1 LSRGKAGEVAGPRW
15 PSEPAAPPI
24 AVCPI
29 PPVAYDRSGQQ
40 VRLPIPDPGPSMPH
54 PESPRVPDIREVL
67 ANRIAILDG
76 AMGTMVHALAL
87 DELGFRGERFAD
99 HGRDLKNCIDV
110 LTLTQG
116 DAIRGIHAA
125 YLEAGAD
132 IVETNTFGATSV
144 ALADF
149 GLQHHTREMN
159 LVAARLAREAA
170 DAWTARTPGQPRFVA
185 GSIGPTNKQLSIAGN
200 VADPGHRD
208 VTFEQMVAAYREQI
222 EALIEGGVD
231 LLLAETAFD
240 TLVLKACLHAI
251 ERVFADGG
259 RQVPVMASFTVFEGG
274 RTLSAQ
280 TVEACW
286 TSISHVDLLSAGIN
300 CALGPEKLRT
310 HVADLSRITPRFVS
324 CYPNAG
330 LPNALG
336 GFDETPEM
344 MAGVLKEFAEAGW
357 LNVVGGCCG
366 TTPAHIKAIA
376 DVMRQYP
383 PRKPVAPPRR
393 SRYSGLE
400 MLEIRPESSFT
411 IVGERTNVTGSRA
424 FARLIREERY
434 EEALGVARQ
443 QVENGA
449 NIIDVNV
456 DEGMLDGPA
465 VMTKFLTLLSSEPEI
480 AKVPIM
486 VDSSRFEVLEAGL
499 KCVQGKGIAN
509 SISLKEGEEVFLK
522 HARIVRRLGAAAV
535 VMAFDEEG
543 QATDVDRRVAICER
557 AYRLLTEQAGFPP
570 EDIIFDPNILTV
582 ATGLEEHARY
592 ALNFIEATRI
602 IKERMPLVKVSGGVS
617 NISFSFRGN
626 EVVRESMHACFLY
639 HAIRAGMEMGIVN
652 AGQLAVYEEIE
663 PELKTRIEDV
673 LFDRKPDATERLVEF
688 AETVKKQEG
697 GGQTQADA
705 WRSLDVESRL
715 THALVKGIVDH
726 VEADVDEARGHY
738 PTSLEI
744 IEGPLM
750 RGMQVVGDL
759 FGEGK
764 MFLPQVV
771 KSARVMKKAVN
782 HLLPHMEAERA
793 ASGAAQA
800 KRGRVLMATVKGDVH
815 DIGKNIVGVVLGCN
829 NYEVVDLGVMV
840 PCTKIIDEA
849 LRNEVDVVGLS
860 GLITPSLDEM
870 VQVAREF
877 EHAKLKMPLLIG
889 GATTSARHTA
899 VKIAPA
905 YSGAVIHVSDASRA
919 AGVVE
924 KLLNPAS
931 REGFAQANRAAQ
943 ARDVENFRRRQ
954 ETKLVSYATACAK
967 RWTTDWAAAPIDV
980 PEFLGVRTLEKIP
993 LADLVPYIDWSPFF
1007 MSWELK
1013 GKYPAI
1019 FTDPVVGA
1027 EARKLHA
1034 DATRMLDEII
1044 RDDLLVAKAAY
1055 GFFPANSVGD
1065 DIAVY
1070 ADESR
1075 TTEVGRVHTL
1085 RQQWERQGQDVFH
1098 ALADFV
1104 APAESG
1110 RHDYLG
1116 GFAVTAGHGCEEL
1129 CRKYDADHDDYSSIL
1144 AKALA
1149 DRLAEAAAE
1158 WLHAQARLEW
1168 GYGRAERLSSEDLI
1182 EEKYRG
1188 IRPAPGYP
1196 ACPDHTEKRSLFAWL
1211 DAEGRAGMTLTE
1223 SCAMLPAASVSGLYF
1238 AHPESR
1244 YFAVDRITR
1253 EQVEVYA
1260 VRKGMPV
1267 SEIERWLAPNLG
1279 YDA

>member
-1 LSRGKAGEVAGPRW
+1 MPPKSNFS
-15 PSEPAAPPI
+15 PSEALH
-24 AVCPI
+24 
-29 PPVAYDRSGQQ
+29 S
-40 VRLPIPDPGPSMPH
+40 L
-54 PESPRVPDIREVL
+54 L
-67 ANRIAILDG
+67 ATRIAILDG
-76 AMGTMVHALAL
+76 AMGTMVHQLAL
-87 DELGFRGERFAD
+87 DEQGFRGGRFAD
-99 HGRDLKNCIDV
+99 HHRDLKNCIDV

-116 DAIRGIHAA
+116 DAIRTIHAA
-125 YLEAGAD
+125 YLDAGAD

-149 GLQHHTREMN
+149 GLQHHTREIN
-159 LVAARLAREAA
+159 LVAASLARAAA
-170 DAWTARTPGQPRFVA
+170 DAATAKTPDRPRFVA

-208 VTFEQMVAAYREQI
+208 VTFDQMVTAYREQI

-251 ERVFADGG
+251 EQVFSDLG
-259 RQVPVMASFTVFEGG
+259 RSLPVMASFTIFEGG

-286 TSISHVDLLSAGIN
+286 TSISHIDLLSAGIN

-310 HVADLSRITPRFVS
+310 HVEDLSRITPRFVS

-344 MAGVLKEFAEAGW
+344 MASVLEEFARAGW
-357 LNVVGGCCG
+357 LNIVGGCCG
-366 TTPAHIKAIA
+366 TTPAHIRAIA
-376 DVMRQYP
+376 DVMRNYP
-383 PRKPVAPPRR
+383 PRTPAAPPRR

-400 MLEIRPESSFT
+400 MLELRPESSFT
-411 IVGERTNVTGSRA
+411 VVGERTNVTGSRA
-424 FARLIREERY
+424 FARLIKEERY

-456 DEGMLDGPA
+456 DEGMLDGVK

-480 AKVPIM
+480 SRVPIM
-486 VDSSRFEVLEAGL
+486 IDSSRFEVLEAGL
-499 KCVQGKGIAN
+499 KCVQGKGIVN
-509 SISLKEGEEVFLK
+509 SISLKEGEEKFLEQ
-522 HARIVRRLGAAAV
+522 ARTVRRHGAAVV

-543 QATDVDRRVAICER
+543 QATDIERRVAICKR
-557 AYRLLTEQAGFPP
+557 AYRLLTEEAGFPP

-582 ATGLEEHARY
+582 ATGIEEHNRY
-592 ALNFIEATRI
+592 AVNFIEATRQ
-602 IKERMPLVKVSGGVS
+602 IKQAMPAVKVSGGVS

-626 EVVRESMHACFLY
+626 DPVREAMHSCFLY
-639 HAIRAGMEMGIVN
+639 HAIQAGMEMGIVN
-652 AGQLAVYEEIE
+652 AGQLAVYQEIE
-663 PELKTRIEDV
+663 PELRTRIEDV
-673 LFDRKPDATERLVEF
+673 LFDRRPDATERLVEF
-688 AETVKKQEG
+688 AETVRKQEG
-697 GGQTQADA
+697 AAGLQADT
-705 WRSLDVESRL
+705 WRSLDVEARL
-715 THALVKGIVDH
+715 AHALVKGIADH
-726 VEADVDEARGHY
+726 VDEDVEAARQRY
-738 PTSLEI
+738 ATSLEI

-750 RGMQVVGDL
+750 RGMQTVGDL

-782 HLLPHMEAERA
+782 HLLPHMEAERLA
-793 ASGAAQA
+793 AGTTQA
-800 KRGRVLMATVKGDVH
+800 KRGKVLMATVKGDVH

-849 LRNEVDVVGLS
+849 IRNEVDIVGLS

-870 VQVAREF
+870 VQVAQEL
-877 EHAKLKMPLLIG
+877 EHAGLKMPLLIG

-899 VKIAPA
+899 VKIAPK
-905 YSGAVIHVSDASRA
+905 YSGAVVHVNDASRA

-924 KLLNPAS
+924 KLLSPTARDEFVRAT
-931 REGFAQANRAAQ
+931 REAQ

-954 ETKLVSYATACAK
+954 ETKLVPYAAACGK
-967 RWTTDWAAAPIDV
+967 RWTTDWATAPIDE

-993 LADLVPYIDWSPFF
+993 LAELIPYIDWSPFF
-1007 MSWELK
+1007 LSWELK
-1013 GKYPAI
+1013 GKFPAI
-1019 FTDPVVGA
+1019 FDDPVVGT

-1034 DATRMLDEII
+1034 DALRMLDEIV
-1044 RDDLLVAKAAY
+1044 RADALVSKASY
-1055 GFFPANSVGD
+1055 GFFPANSTGD
-1065 DIAVY
+1065 DIVLF

-1075 TTEVGRVHTL
+1075 SAEIGRVHTL

-1104 APAESG
+1104 APVESG
-1110 RHDYLG
+1110 RRDYIG
-1116 GFAVTAGHGCEEL
+1116 AFACTAGHGCEEL
-1129 CRKYDADHDDYSSIL
+1129 CRKYDQDHDDYSSIM
-1144 AKALA
+1144 AKAVA
-1149 DRLAEAAAE
+1149 DRLAEACAE
-1158 WLHAQARLEW
+1158 WLHAKARREW
-1168 GYGRAERLSSEDLI
+1168 GYGRREDLSPEDLI
-1182 EEKYRG
+1182 EERYRG

-1196 ACPDHTEKRSLFAWL
+1196 ACPDHTEKRALFTLL
-1211 DAEGRAGMTLTE
+1211 DAETRAGMTLTE

-1238 AHPESR
+1238 AHPDSR

-1253 EQVEVYA
+1253 EQVESYA
-1260 VRKGMPV
+1260 ARKGMAV
-1267 SEIERWLAPNLG
+1267 SEVERWLAPNLG
-1279 YDA
+1279 YDV

>member
-1 LSRGKAGEVAGPRW
+1 
-15 PSEPAAPPI
+15 
-24 AVCPI
+24 
-29 PPVAYDRSGQQ
+29 
-40 VRLPIPDPGPSMPH
+40 
-54 PESPRVPDIREVL
+54 
-67 ANRIAILDG
+67 
-76 AMGTMVHALAL
+76 MGTMVHALGL
-87 DELGFRGERFAD
+87 DERGFRGERFAG
-99 HGRDLKNCIDV
+99 HHRDLKNCIDV

-149 GLQHHTREMN
+149 GLQATAREMN

-170 DAWTARTPGQPRFVA
+170 DAATARTPDRPRFVA

-208 VTFEQMVAAYREQI
+208 VTFDEMVAAYREQI
-222 EALIEGGVD
+222 EALIDGGVD
-231 LLLAETAFD
+231 ILLAETAFD
-240 TLVLKACLHAI
+240 TLVLKSCLFAI
-251 ERVFADGG
+251 EQVFSDLG
-259 RQVPVMASFTVFEGG
+259 RSLPVMASFTIFEGG

-286 TSISHVDLLSAGIN
+286 TSISHIDLLSAGIN

-310 HVADLSRITPRFVS
+310 HVADLSRITPRLVS

-344 MAGVLKEFAEAGW
+344 MASVLEEFAQAGW
-357 LNVVGGCCG
+357 LNIVGGCCG
-366 TTPAHIKAIA
+366 TTPAHIRAIA
-376 DVMRQYP
+376 DTMRNYP
-383 PRKPVAPPRR
+383 PRTPADPPRR

-400 MLEIRPESSFT
+400 LLELRPESSFT
-411 IVGERTNVTGSRA
+411 VVGERTNVTGSRA
-424 FARLIREERY
+424 FARLIKEERY

-456 DEGMLDGPA
+456 DEGMLDGVK

-480 AKVPIM
+480 SKVPIM
-486 VDSSRFEVLEAGL
+486 IDSSRFEVLEAGL
-499 KCVQGKGIAN
+499 KCIQGKGIVN
-509 SISLKEGEEVFLK
+509 SISLKEGESKFLDQ
-522 HARIVRRLGAAAV
+522 AAIVRSHGAAVV

-543 QATDVDRRVAICER
+543 QATDVERRVSICQR
-557 AYRLLTEQAGFPP
+557 AYRLLTEKAGFPP

-582 ATGLEEHARY
+582 ATGIEEHNRY
-592 ALNFIEATRI
+592 AINFIEATRR
-602 IKERMPLVKVSGGVS
+602 IKEAMPLVKVSGGVS

-626 EVVRESMHACFLY
+626 EVVREAMHSCFLY

-663 PELKTRIEDV
+663 PALKERVEDV
-673 LFDRKPDATERLVEF
+673 LFDRRPDATERLVEF
-688 AETVKKQEG
+688 AETVKNRG
-697 GGQTQADA
+697 AGDA
-705 WRSLDVESRL
+705 AKVDTWRTLGVEERL
-715 THALVKGIVDH
+715 THALVKGIADH
-726 VEADVDEARGHY
+726 VEEDVDAAREHY
-738 PTSLEI
+738 ATSLEI

-750 RGMQVVGDL
+750 RGMQTVGDL
-759 FGEGK
+759 FGAGK

-771 KSARVMKKAVN
+771 KSARVMKRAVN
-782 HLLPHMEAERA
+782 HLLPFMEAERI
-793 ASGAAQA
+793 ASGVAET

-829 NYEVVDLGVMV
+829 GYEVIDLGVMV

-849 LRNEVDVVGLS
+849 MRHQADIVGLS

-870 VQVAREF
+870 VQVAQEF
-877 EHAKLKMPLLIG
+877 EHAKLGMPLLIG

-899 VKIAPA
+899 VKIAPK
-905 YSGAVIHVSDASRA
+905 YSGAVVHVSDASRA

-931 REGFAQANRAAQ
+931 RQEFTRANRDAQ
-943 ARDVENFRRRQ
+943 TRDVENFRRRQ
-954 ETKLVSYATACAK
+954 ETTLVPYATAVEK
-967 RWTTDWAAAPIDV
+967 RWTTDWSTAPIDV
-980 PEFLGVRTLEKIP
+980 PEFLGVRTLDPVPVVELIP
-993 LADLVPYIDWSPFF
+993 FIDWSPFF

-1013 GKYPAI
+1013 GKYPSI
-1019 FTDPVVGA
+1019 FEDAVVGE

-1034 DATRMLDEII
+1034 DALAMLDRIVREGA
-1044 RDDLLVAKAAY
+1044 LEAKAVY
-1055 GFFPANSVGD
+1055 GFFPANAVGD
-1065 DIAVY
+1065 DIALYV
-1070 ADESR
+1070 DESR
-1075 TTEVGRVHTL
+1075 SAERGRVHTL
-1085 RQQWERQGQDVFH
+1085 RQQWERKGQDVFH
-1098 ALADFV
+1098 ALSDFV
-1104 APAESG
+1104 APVESG
-1110 RHDYLG
+1110 RKDYLG
-1116 GFAVTAGHGCEEL
+1116 AFACTAGHGCDEL
-1129 CRKYDADHDDYSSIL
+1129 CRGYDAEHDDYSSIM
-1144 AKALA
+1144 AKAMA
-1149 DRLAEAAAE
+1149 DRLAEACAE
-1158 WLHAQARLEW
+1158 WLHARVRREW
-1168 GYGRAERLSSEDLI
+1168 GYGRDERLSADDLI
-1182 EEKYRG
+1182 EERYRG

-1196 ACPDHTEKRSLFAWL
+1196 ACPDHTEKRSIFAWL
-1211 DAEGRAGMTLTE
+1211 GAEKGAGMTLTE

-1253 EQVEVYA
+1253 EQVEAYA
-1260 VRKGMPV
+1260 ARKGMPV
-1267 SEIERWLAPNLG
+1267 SEVERWLAPNLG
-1279 YDA
+1279 YDT

>member
-1 LSRGKAGEVAGPRW
+1 MPTASRSART
-15 PSEPAAPPI
+15 AAFQKLLASRI
-24 AVCPI
+24 AV
-29 PPVAYDRSGQQ
+29 
-40 VRLPIPDPGPSMPH
+40 
-54 PESPRVPDIREVL
+54 
-67 ANRIAILDG
+67 LDG

-87 DELGFRGERFAD
+87 DEQGFRGERFRT
-99 HGRDLKNCIDV
+99 HPKDLKNCIDV
-110 LTLTQG
+110 LVLTQG

-132 IVETNTFGATSV
+132 IVETNTFGATSL

-149 GLQHHTREMN
+149 GLADHVRELN
-159 LVAARLAREAA
+159 LTAARLAREAA
-170 DAWTARTPGQPRFVA
+170 DAATAKTPDRPRFVA

-208 VTFEQMVAAYREQI
+208 VTFDQMVATYREQV
-222 EALIEGGVD
+222 EALLEGDVD

-240 TLVLKACLHAI
+240 TLVLKSCLYAI
-251 ERVFADGG
+251 EQVFQEKGV
-259 RQVPVMASFTVFEGG
+259 RIPVMASFTVFEGG

-286 TSISHVDLLSAGIN
+286 ESISHFDLVSVGIN

-310 HVADLSRITPRFVS
+310 HLADLSRVANIPVS

-344 MAGVLKEFAEAGW
+344 MAKVLGEFAREGW
-357 LNVVGGCCG
+357 LNVIGGCCG
-366 TTPAHIKAIA
+366 TTPPHIKAIA
-376 DVMRQYP
+376 EAVSKFP
-383 PRKPVAPPRR
+383 PRAPATPEKR

-400 MLEIRPESSFT
+400 LLEIRPESSFT
-411 IVGERTNVTGSRA
+411 VIGERTNVTGSRA
-424 FARLIREERY
+424 FARLIKEDRY
-434 EEALGVARQ
+434 EEALAVARQ

-465 VMTKFLTLLSSEPEI
+465 VMTKFLTLLSSEPDV
-480 AKVPIM
+480 ARVPVM

-499 KCVQGKGIAN
+499 KCIQGKGIVN
-509 SISLKEGEEVFLK
+509 SISLKEGEEAFLR
-522 HARIVRRLGAAAV
+522 HARTIRRYGAAVV

-543 QATDVDRRVAICER
+543 QATDVDRRVAICKR
-557 AYRLLTEQAGFPP
+557 AYRLLTEQAGFAP

-582 ATGLEEHARY
+582 ATGIEEHNRY
-592 ALNFIEATRI
+592 ALNFIEATRQ
-602 IKERMPLVKVSGGVS
+602 IKQAMPLVKVSGGVS

-626 EVVRESMHACFLY
+626 ETVREAMHSAFLY
-639 HAIRAGMEMGIVN
+639 HAIRAGMDMGIVN
-652 AGQLAVYEEIE
+652 AGQLAVYQDIDKDLLE
-663 PELKTRIEDV
+663 RIEDV
-673 LFDRKPDATERLVEF
+673 LFDRRPDATERLVEF
-688 AETVKKQEG
+688 AETVKRQEG
-697 GGQTQADA
+697 GAGPQADA
-705 WRSLDVESRL
+705 WRSLDVEARL
-715 THALVKGIVDH
+715 THALVKGIADH
-726 VEADVDEARGHY
+726 VEADVDEARQRY
-738 PTSLEI
+738 AASLEI

-750 RGMQVVGDL
+750 RGMQTVGDL

-782 HLLPHMEAERA
+782 HLLPHMEAERLA
-793 ASGAAQA
+793 AGTAQQ

-829 NYEVVDLGVMV
+829 GYEVVDLGVMV

-849 LRNEVDVVGLS
+849 IRAEADVVGLS

-877 EHAKLKMPLLIG
+877 EHEGLKMPLLIG

-899 VKIAPA
+899 VKIAPQ
-905 YSGAVIHVSDASRA
+905 YSGAVVHVTDASRA

-924 KLLNPAS
+924 KLLNPT
-931 REGFAQANRAAQ
+931 

-954 ETKLVSYATACAK
+954 ETKLVGYADACAK
-967 RWTTDWAAAPIDV
+967 RWTTDWATAAIAA
-980 PEFLGVRTLEKIP
+980 PEFLGVRTLDPVP
-993 LADLVPYIDWSPFF
+993 LAELVPFIDWSPFF
-1007 MSWELK
+1007 LSWELK

-1019 FTDPVVGA
+1019 LDDATVGE
-1027 EARKLHA
+1027 EARRLHR
-1034 DATRMLDEII
+1034 DALEMLERIV
-1044 RDDLLVAKAAY
+1044 RDGELVSKAVY
-1055 GFFPANSVGD
+1055 GFFPANALGD
-1065 DIAVY
+1065 DVILFS
-1070 ADESR
+1070 DESR
-1075 TTEVGRVHTL
+1075 TTELGRVHTL
-1085 RQQWERQGQDVFH
+1085 RQQWERKGQDVFH

-1104 APAESG
+1104 APVESG
-1110 RHDYLG
+1110 RPDYLG
-1116 GFAVTAGHGCEEL
+1116 AFACTAGHGCDEL
-1129 CRKYDADHDDYSSIL
+1129 CRRYDRDHDDYSSIL

-1149 DRLAEAAAE
+1149 DRLAEACAE
-1158 WLHAQARLEW
+1158 WLHARVRREW
-1168 GYGRAERLSSEDLI
+1168 GYGRDEALSNEDLI
-1182 EEKYRG
+1182 EERYRG

-1211 DAEGRAGMTLTE
+1211 DAERRVGMTLTE
-1223 SCAMLPAASVSGLYF
+1223 SFAMLPAASVSGLYF

-1253 EQVEVYA
+1253 EQVEAYA
-1260 VRKGMPV
+1260 RRKGMPV
-1267 SEIERWLAPNLG
+1267 AEVERWLSPNLG